1 MVNYKSSHRYLTFD
15 SAPTAAST
23 MALRFLRY
31 VFLMSSLTRIAEVE
45 LALQKVKGIRWSLI
59 QILLNV

>member
-1 MVNYKSSHRYLTFD
+1 
-15 SAPTAAST
+15 
-23 MALRFLRY
+23 
-31 VFLMSSLTRIAEVE
+31 MSSLTRIAEVE